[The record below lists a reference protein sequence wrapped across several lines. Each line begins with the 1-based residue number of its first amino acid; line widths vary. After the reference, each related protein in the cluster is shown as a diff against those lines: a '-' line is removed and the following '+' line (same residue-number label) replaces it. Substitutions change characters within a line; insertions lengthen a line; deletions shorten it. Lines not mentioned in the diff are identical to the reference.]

1 MTFLAEGALFLKTWI
16 KQPIHTGAIA
26 PSGNT
31 LARLIT
37 AGVRADAGPV
47 IELGPGTGA
56 FTRSI
61 LARGLPESELVLV
74 ERSPDFARLLKQRYP
89 QARLLEM
96 DVTRIR
102 LRCEDWDTIEAQA
115 VISGL
120 PLLNMGLRA
129 QWGIVNAC
137 FKRLRPGGC
146 FYQFTYTVH
155 CPIHGQVLER
165 LGLRAERIGG
175 TVRNLPPASVYRISR
190 S

>member
-16 KQPIHTGAIA
+16 KQPIRTGAIA
-26 PSGNT
+26 PSGSA
-31 LARLIT
+31 LAKLIT
-37 AGVRADAGPV
+37 SEIRASAGPV

-61 LARGLPESELVLV
+61 LARGVPESDLVLV
-74 ERSPDFARLLKQRYP
+74 ERSPDFARLLQQRYP
-89 QARLLEM
+89 RARLLEM
-96 DVTRIR
+96 DVTRLR
-102 LRCEDWDTIEAQA
+102 LRCEAWDTVEAQA
-115 VISGL
+115 VVSGL

-129 QWGIVNAC
+129 QWSTVSAC
-137 FKRLRPGGC
+137 FKRLQSDGC

-165 LGLRAERIGG
+165 LGLRAERMGG

-190 S
+190 R

>member
-1 MTFLAEGALFLKTWI
+1 MAEGALFFKTWI

-26 PSGNT
+26 PSGST
-31 LARLIT
+31 LSRLIT
-37 AGVRADAGPV
+37 SEIRADAGPV

-61 LARGLPESELVLV
+61 LARGVRESELVLV

-96 DVTRIR
+96 DVSRIR

-129 QWGIVNAC
+129 QWGIVSAC

-155 CPIHGQVLER
+155 CPIHSQVLER
-165 LGLRAERIGG
+165 LGLKAERVGG

-190 S
+190 C